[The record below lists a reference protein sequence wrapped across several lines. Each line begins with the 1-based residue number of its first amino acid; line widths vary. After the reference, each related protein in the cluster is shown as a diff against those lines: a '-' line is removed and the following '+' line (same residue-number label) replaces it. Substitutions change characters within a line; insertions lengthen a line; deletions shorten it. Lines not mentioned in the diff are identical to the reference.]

1 MFWVADMY
9 GNAAVGEIFS
19 PQTSP
24 NVAPRVVFTTNVAA
38 IGSRLATQATQ
49 LARAPGTAA
58 TVAVTSYDS
67 VLRPSP
73 SFLLQG
79 RYWFPSTPSSFFPHF
94 LPRPLQPSLP
104 TTLFFAQII
113 TVK

>member
-24 NVAPRVVFTTNVAA
+24 NVASRVVFTTNVAA
-38 IGSRLATQATQ
+38 IGSRLATQATR

-79 RYWFPSTPSSFFPHF
+79 RFRCALRHLHPFSSFLISSFSYFPPPIC
-94 LPRPLQPSLP
+94 L
-104 TTLFFAQII
+104 QII
-113 TVK
+113 TAK